1 MNTIDN
7 MKRLMEDA
15 YREFVFYAS
24 EYRSLI
30 LKERRN
36 QKKNTVNIKEKEER
50 KSPQKEINP

>member
-1 MNTIDN
+1 
-7 MKRLMEDA
+7 MEDA